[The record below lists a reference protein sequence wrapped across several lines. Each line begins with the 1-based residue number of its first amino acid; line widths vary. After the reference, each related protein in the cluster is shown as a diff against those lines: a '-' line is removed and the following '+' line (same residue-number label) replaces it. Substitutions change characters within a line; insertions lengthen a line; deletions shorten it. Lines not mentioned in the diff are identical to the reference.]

1 MVLLSWCWFLQDH
14 LYHDRSTSSSFC
26 LQADLSVV
34 KVRNTGSV
42 TSIYTWEGELCID
55 DEVLLV
61 IKTTGPAFHQLT
73 AVVKDAH
80 PYDVPE
86 IIGLS
91 VTAGSTEY
99 LKWIDDNVTGS

>member
-1 MVLLSWCWFLQDH
+1 MDDH
-14 LYHDRSTSSSFC
+14 LVALVTAPSEDVGR
-26 LQADLSVV
+26 DLARLLLHRRLAACV
-34 KVRNTGSV
+34 NILPSV

-55 DEVLLV
+55 EEVLLV
-61 IKTTGPAFHQLT
+61 IKTTGAAFHQLSA
-73 AVVKDAH
+73 AVRDAH

-99 LKWIDDNVTGS
+99 LKWIDENVGG